1 LGLEPGT
8 LPGKNKA
15 GTTAA
20 LAAKRKKE
28 AASNGQDLTKV
39 EHVSGL
45 ASVAGSVNGAAG
57 DEASQAGG
65 DEGEE
70 VENYEGLKE
79 GLSRV
84 CMMVRSVLL
93 KKTMTMLLRLTR
105 CGL

>member
-1 LGLEPGT
+1 MGLEPGT

-28 AASNGQDLTKV
+28 AASNGMDLAKV
-39 EHVSGL
+39 EQASGL
-45 ASVAGSVNGAAG
+45 ISVTGSVNGAAG

-65 DEGEE
+65 DDGDE

-84 CMMVRSVLL
+84 CMMVRLGQVAWDAPH
-93 KKTMTMLLRLTR
+93 RY
-105 CGL
+105 